1 MNTIAHIR
9 KSVLKVS
16 QSELADVA
24 GTKQATVSRWE
35 TNQLS
40 PDLEQLKS
48 IREEVLRRGLDWDD
62 AWFFS
67 APEAVA

>member
-9 KSVLKVS
+9 KTVLKVS
-16 QSELADVA
+16 QSELAGIA
-24 GTKQATVSRWE
+24 ATKQATVSRWE

-62 AWFFS
+62 AWFF
-67 APEAVA
+67 ATPEAAE

>member
-48 IREEVLRRGLDWDD
+48 IRAEVLRRGLDWDD

-67 APEAVA
+67 TPEEAA